1 MLRITQL
8 SGEELTSI
16 PIEELSDV
24 KALKQRLHENH
35 GLPPRFRQR
44 LLHGGTTLDDAA
56 KLDSV
61 MDLEVVALHGFCE
74 ASESQRTALCHAI
87 ERDSME
93 EVEELLQIPLDPDA
107 MIAGTDTPLMQA
119 SCTDS
124 IKVTI
129 LLIEAGA
136 NKDLRDNAGR
146 TALMAAAM
154 FGCLRVLQC
163 LLDSGAQMDLQDHQ
177 GFSAM
182 MFAALYNQAFAASL
196 LLDAGA
202 RQDLRDNGGRTA
214 LHWATEAGN
223 DTIEQLLL
231 EP

>member
-1 MLRITQL
+1 
-8 SGEELTSI
+8 
-16 PIEELSDV
+16 
-24 KALKQRLHENH
+24 
-35 GLPPRFRQR
+35 
-44 LLHGGTTLDDAA
+44 
-56 KLDSV
+56 
-61 MDLEVVALHGFCE
+61 
-74 ASESQRTALCHAI
+74 
-87 ERDSME
+87 
-93 EVEELLQIPLDPDA
+93 
-107 MIAGTDTPLMQA
+107 
-119 SCTDS
+119 
-124 IKVTI
+124 
-129 LLIEAGA
+129 
-136 NKDLRDNAGR
+136 
-146 TALMAAAM
+146 M